1 MAEGDGDGVGGDGGE
16 NGNGNGGDGVGMMN
30 GGPVAAHMMT
40 FGRIRGLV
48 FGSYGEWSEDVDD
61 LVRMCAKAIAD
72 KQWQISGMASP
83 NEAYGLFK
91 NYIFKKLAILSLKS
105 VADLL
110 YARREALGS
119 DDGGEGQIAMKDVL
133 AHLDAAQLEQA
144 DIHAGLRR

>member
-1 MAEGDGDGVGGDGGE
+1 
-16 NGNGNGGDGVGMMN
+16 MMN
-30 GGPVAAHMMT
+30 GGPVAAHMAK

-72 KQWQISGMASP
+72 KQWRISGMANP

-91 NYIFKKLAILSLKS
+91 NYIFKELAILSLKS

-110 YARREALGS
+110 YDRREALGS
-119 DDGGEGQIAMKDVL
+119 DDGGESQIAMKDVL
-133 AHLDAAQLEQA
+133 YQMDAAQLEYA